1 MIWKAE
7 KQWMVLL
14 YSDGA
19 GIEYLSLTDM
29 TSDFSDF
36 IKTLE
41 GNFSKVRKC
50 KPQASRKE
58 SAEIYL
64 YAESFKKSW

>member
-1 MIWKAE
+1 
-7 KQWMVLL
+7 MVPMYL
-14 YSDGA
+14 DVA
-19 GIEYLSLTDM
+19 GIEIFFFTNL

-41 GNFSKVRKC
+41 GHFSKVKKC

-64 YAESFKKSW
+64 YAESFKKS

>member
-1 MIWKAE
+1 
-7 KQWMVLL
+7 MVLL
-14 YSDGA
+14 YSDNA
-19 GIEYLSLTDM
+19 GIAYLCL

-36 IKTLE
+36 IKTVE

-64 YAESFKKSW
+64 YAESFKKS

>member
-1 MIWKAE
+1 M
-7 KQWMVLL
+7 
-14 YSDGA
+14 YSDGD
-19 GIEYLSLTDM
+19 GIEYLFFSDL

-41 GNFSKVRKC
+41 AHFSKVKKC

-64 YAESFKKSW
+64 YAESFKKS